1 MKMASRLLSAALSF
15 AILLNIPFFQACG
28 RMPEQT
34 KLPVLSIETIRRDA
48 DVLDFV
54 TEPVEPLVA
63 EAPLALHLSTRNCII
78 TLSGPEGK
86 QPLEPC
92 RARVKVRGNW
102 STKYPKKTLRIKFEK
117 KRNLLGLNDGA
128 KQKNWILLAE
138 YKDVSMLRDKVAL
151 SLCREI
157 LEAHMRQGCLGTQLC
172 DDCRGQRRAAE

>member
-1 MKMASRLLSAALSF
+1 M
-15 AILLNIPFFQACG
+15 
-28 RMPEQT
+28 
-34 KLPVLSIETIRRDA
+34 
-48 DVLDFV
+48 
-54 TEPVEPLVA
+54 
-63 EAPLALHLSTRNCII
+63 
-78 TLSGPEGK
+78 
-86 QPLEPC
+86 
-92 RARVKVRGNW
+92 RGNW
-102 STKYPKKTLRIKFEK
+102 STKYPKKSLRIKFEK